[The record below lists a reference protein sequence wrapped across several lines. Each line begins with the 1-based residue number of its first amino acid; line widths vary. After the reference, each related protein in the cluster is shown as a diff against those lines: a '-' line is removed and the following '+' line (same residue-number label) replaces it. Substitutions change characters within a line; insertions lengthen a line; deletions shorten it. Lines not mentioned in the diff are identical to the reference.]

1 MKRILG
7 RSSIQVSAAG
17 MGCWAIGG
25 PWNFQGSPA
34 GWGSVDDAE
43 SIRAIHAALD
53 AGTDFFDTA
62 ANYGA
67 GHSERLLGRALAG
80 RRSEAVIATKFGYDL
95 DEQAKEV
102 VAYGDVEETADIAGH
117 LRQDCE
123 ASLKRL
129 NSDYIDIYQLHA
141 WGYDIEKSLEVRQ
154 ILEELVAEG
163 KIRTYGWSTD
173 RLDAVQS
180 FAEGPNCGVVQQEL
194 NVFLGNLDLLS
205 YCEEENLGSLNRA
218 PLGMGILTGK
228 FAPNTR
234 FAANDIRALPD
245 MWFEGFE
252 DGGINPLWLQKL
264 DSVREILTSNG
275 RTLAQGAL
283 AWIWGASP
291 LTVPIPGF
299 KTVEQVQENAGA
311 MAFGPLTPQQMNEID
326 DILGREHVLS

>member
-7 RSSIQVSAAG
+7 RSGIEVAAAG

-34 GWGSVDDAE
+34 GWGEVDDQE

-53 AGTDFFDTA
+53 AGANFFDTA
-62 ANYGA
+62 ANYGC
-67 GHSERLLGRALAG
+67 GHSERLLGQALAG
-80 RRSEAVIATKFGYDL
+80 RRDQAVIATKFGYDV
-95 DEQAKEV
+95 DEEAKEV
-102 VAYGDVEETADIAGH
+102 VPYGEPEETADIAGH

-123 ASLKRL
+123 ASLRRL
-129 NSDYIDIYQLHA
+129 NTDYIDVYQLHA
-141 WGYDIEKSLEVRQ
+141 WGYDVEKSQQIRD

-173 RLDAVQS
+173 RVDAVAS

-194 NVFLGNLDLLS
+194 NVFLGNLELLRL
-205 YCEEENLGSLNRA
+205 CEELDLGSLNRA

-228 FAPNTR
+228 FTPDSR
-234 FAANDIRALPD
+234 FSGSDVRAVPD
-245 MWFEGFE
+245 MWFDGFA
-252 DGGINPLWLQKL
+252 DGGVNPEWLSKL
-264 DSVREILTSNG
+264 ESVREVLTSNG
-275 RTLAQGAL
+275 RTLAQGSL

-299 KTVEQVQENAGA
+299 KSVTQVQENAGA
-311 MAFGPLTPQQMNEID
+311 MAFGPLTPSQMLEID
-326 DILGREHVLS
+326 NILGREPVS